1 MKSLAITSKTYIN
14 IDLLLMTG
22 NVKLL
27 HNNPDVEPVT
37 WTPATSHLVA
47 STKRTL
53 F

>member
-1 MKSLAITSKTYIN
+1 MKSLAIGIKKYNT
-14 IDLLLMTG
+14 DLPLMTG
-22 NVKLL
+22 NVNLL